1 MLVKAQRL
9 VAGSAIAGVTLLSGV
24 AGSPVSADVITSGCG
39 AAEHTCVVV
48 GGDASDAFRT
58 IDIVI
63 PINIVV
69 PACDGPA
76 SISDSGISGGDT
88 CVRVAGR

>member
-39 AAEHTCVVV
+39 SREHTCVVV
-48 GGDASDAFRT
+48 GGDASGAFRT

-63 PINIVV
+63 PISIVL

-76 SISDSGISGGDT
+76 GVDESGITGGDT
-88 CVRVAGR
+88 CVLVAGR